1 MNNKL
6 LEFKSIAP
14 LSIGVDIG
22 GTLTKISVLIS
33 KDVIKPNFN
42 TEYDF
47 KESLELPQH
56 YLYLKLIQTDSF
68 KTEGIDFLKS
78 KTE

>member
-1 MNNKL
+1 MNKS

-22 GTLTKISVLIS
+22 GTLTKISLLIN
-33 KDVIKPNFN
+33 KNVIKKNFN
-42 TEYDF
+42 SEYDF
-47 KESLELPQH
+47 IEPFELEQH

-68 KTEGIDFLKS
+68 KTEGIEFLKS